1 MPSAVN
7 RKAFELPRPAEDAA
21 SFGTVRLPNGD
32 RALVRVNAVQDPD
45 LADVDADLKRQ
56 MAAFLASRN
65 GQLDYQLHVEAL
77 TEAAEIERN

>member
-1 MPSAVN
+1 
-7 RKAFELPRPAEDAA
+7 
-21 SFGTVRLPNGD
+21 LPNGD